1 MMMLRLG
8 SGLWEVTRNVSSTL
22 SPSLFALAMD
32 ILKHHIQGLVP
43 WFMLFARGIVLI
55 DNTRG
60 GLNTILEV

>member
-8 SGLWEVTRNVSSTL
+8 SGLWEVTWNVSSTL

-43 WFMLFARGIVLI
+43 CCMLFARGIVLI
-55 DNTRG
+55 DET
-60 GLNTILEV
+60 

>member
-8 SGLWEVTRNVSSTL
+8 SRLWEVTRNVSSTL

-55 DNTRG
+55 DET
-60 GLNTILEV
+60 

>member
-8 SGLWEVTRNVSSTL
+8 SRLWEVTRNVSSTL

-32 ILKHHIQGLVP
+32 ILKHHIQVLVP
-43 WFMLFARGIVLI
+43 GCMLFARGIVLI
-55 DNTRG
+55 DETRG

>member
-32 ILKHHIQGLVP
+32 ILKHHIQVLVP
-43 WFMLFARGIVLI
+43 GCMLFARGIVLI
-55 DNTRG
+55 DET
-60 GLNTILEV
+60 